1 MLDLLT
7 GLALVLVVE
16 GVLWALFPA
25 TMREAAIR
33 ASLIEVARLRAG
45 GLACAAAGVVLVW
58 LIRG

>member
-1 MLDLLT
+1 MSDLLT

-25 TMREAAIR
+25 TMRQAAAR
-33 ASLIEVARLRAG
+33 ASLIDAAQLRAG